1 MEFECDGKKAASN
14 KKKYGISFYEA
25 STVFGDPLALT
36 FEDPDH
42 SLHEKRHLTFGMSGS
57 RRLLVVAHTLRDA
70 RIRIISARL
79 ATRYERKIYE
89 EG

>member
-1 MEFECDGKKAASN
+1 MEFEWDGKKAASN
-14 KKKYGISFYEA
+14 KKKHGVSFYEA
-25 STVFGDPLALT
+25 STVFGDSLALT

-42 SLHEKRHLTFGMSGS
+42 SLHEMRYLTFGMSVS
-57 RRLLVVAHTLRDA
+57 RRLLVVAHTSRGA
-70 RIRIISARL
+70 RTRIISARP